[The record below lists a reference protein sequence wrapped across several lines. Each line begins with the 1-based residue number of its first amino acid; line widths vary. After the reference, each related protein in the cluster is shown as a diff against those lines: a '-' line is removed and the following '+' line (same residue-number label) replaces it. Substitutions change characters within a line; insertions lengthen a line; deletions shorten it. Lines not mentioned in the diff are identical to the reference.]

1 LVDKFKEHIDAHFS
15 FLKGKKLLIACSGG
29 LDSAVLT
36 HLSAALDFEFALA
49 HCNFSLRGKDSDT
62 DEMFVV
68 GLAKKMDVPVF
79 AETFDTVKYA
89 DKNHLSIQLAA
100 RELRYNWFEALLKNF
115 KYDYVL
121 TGHHLDDDLET
132 FLINFSRGTGL
143 RGLTGIPVQNEKI
156 VRPLLAFS
164 RKDLMDWAT
173 SENIQWREDS
183 TNQESEYLRNKI
195 RLEVVPPLKEA
206 NSSLLKNFQT
216 TQRNLKAAENLVEDY
231 MALIYNLAVTESEGV
246 HHIDVQKLKD
256 LPNTEELLYEL
267 LNNFGFTEWNDVVD
281 LMDAQTGK
289 QLFSKTHRLLKNRDE
304 LLLMEITS
312 EEDAV
317 VAVPEQGIESPIQ
330 LKIERV
336 DKMEQAADEIIYVD
350 YDRLQFPLT
359 LRKKRAGD
367 VFYPFGMKGKKKLSK
382 YFKDEKFSIFEKENT
397 WLLCSGDEIVWVV
410 NHRMDSRFKVDAETK
425 NIGRITSSD

>member
-1 LVDKFKEHIDAHFS
+1 MVNKFKEHIDTYFS
-15 FLKGKKLLIACSGG
+15 FLKGKKILIACSGG
-29 LDSAVLT
+29 LDSVVLT
-36 HLSAALDFEFALA
+36 HLSAALDFDYALA

-89 DKNHLSIQLAA
+89 EKKHLSTQLAA
-100 RELRYNWFEALLKNF
+100 RELRYNWFEDLLKNF

-132 FLINFSRGTGL
+132 FLINLSRGTGL
-143 RGLTGIPVQNEKI
+143 RGLTGIPVQNDKI

-164 RKDLMDWAT
+164 RKELFDWAT
-173 SENIQWREDS
+173 SENIPWREDS

-216 TQRNLKAAENLVEDY
+216 TQRNLLASEKLIEDY
-231 MALIYNLAVTESEGV
+231 MALIFNLAVTKDQEMYS
-246 HHIDVQKLKD
+246 IDIEKLKA
-256 LPNTEELLYEL
+256 LPNTDALLYEL
-267 LNNFGFTEWNDVVD
+267 LNGFGFTAWNDVTD

-289 QLFSKTHRLLKNRDE
+289 QLFSKTHRLLKNRDA
-304 LLLMEITS
+304 LLLTEITS
-312 EEDAV
+312 EEDTEV
-317 VAVPEQGIESPIQ
+317 SVSEQGLESPIH

-336 DKMEQAADEIIYVD
+336 EKMAQAADNIIYVD

-367 VFYPFGMKGKKKLSK
+367 IFYPFGMKGKKKLSK
-382 YFKDEKFSIFEKENT
+382 YFKDEKFSIFDKENT
-397 WLLCSGDEIVWVV
+397 LLLCSGDEIVWVV

-425 NIGRITSSD
+425 NIGRITNSE

>member
-1 LVDKFKEHIDAHFS
+1 
-15 FLKGKKLLIACSGG
+15 
-29 LDSAVLT
+29 
-36 HLSAALDFEFALA
+36 
-49 HCNFSLRGKDSDT
+49 
-62 DEMFVV
+62 
-68 GLAKKMDVPVF
+68 
-79 AETFDTVKYA
+79 
-89 DKNHLSIQLAA
+89 
-100 RELRYNWFEALLKNF
+100 
-115 KYDYVL
+115 
-121 TGHHLDDDLET
+121 
-132 FLINFSRGTGL
+132 
-143 RGLTGIPVQNEKI
+143 
-156 VRPLLAFS
+156 
-164 RKDLMDWAT
+164 
-173 SENIQWREDS
+173 
-183 TNQESEYLRNKI
+183 
-195 RLEVVPPLKEA
+195 
-206 NSSLLKNFQT
+206 
-216 TQRNLKAAENLVEDY
+216 
-231 MALIYNLAVTESEGV
+231 
-246 HHIDVQKLKD
+246 
-256 LPNTEELLYEL
+256 
-267 LNNFGFTEWNDVVD
+267 
-281 LMDAQTGK
+281 MDAQTGK